1 MNNYVRSIQTLFAYN
16 AALRPNEHNS
26 TDDSGIW
33 RHPPLHPAAIS
44 FITSSDGTRGIR
56 LEIRD
61 SKAHRRSADPIERS
75 TPHFIYFPQ
84 RADALDVV
92 GPVQQL
98 MTVTDRDPKSWSQ
111 PLFPRIEKGAVV
123 EEHMRVDDYNTWLRS
138 SLAQHKLPVTTA
150 QGLRSGRRS
159 DLTDEGVREEIILQ
173 LGRWKS
179 AGASRRYYQTSAE
192 CMGSLQPKHNAVI
205 STALPPITP
214 TTSEEDSDYSSSE
227 DEEDL
232 FANIITSVAAGK
244 GPTECTGAYILC

>member
-1 MNNYVRSIQTLFAYN
+1 
-16 AALRPNEHNS
+16 
-26 TDDSGIW
+26 
-33 RHPPLHPAAIS
+33 
-44 FITSSDGTRGIR
+44 
-56 LEIRD
+56 
-61 SKAHRRSADPIERS
+61 
-75 TPHFIYFPQ
+75 
-84 RADALDVV
+84 
-92 GPVQQL
+92 

-232 FANIITSVAAGK
+232 FANIITRVAAGK